1 MRRVLLIFLLLLI
14 PTYISISVQAGP
26 EFKLIYVVQ
35 EGDTLSEIANN
46 YSVSQNDL
54 REYNDIKGT
63 DMIRLGQEL
72 LIPLK
77 IEEKDSHEWEMT
89 LFSDRKKSTFDAIS
103 FDLGQVYSIRVN
115 PGQSLPEVNIP
126 ASKLIQY
133 HVGVGDTLYDLA
145 RDFNTSINIIMALN
159 KLESSVIRVR
169 STIKLPINNL
179 TPRQVLQK
187 TVKDS
192 DIELLARAIYGEAR
206 GEPFIGQV
214 AVGAVVINRV
224 ISSYF
229 PNTFKRV
236 IYQKNQF
243 SAVADG
249 QINLRPNTTAYR
261 AAREALRG
269 TDPTMGA
276 MYYYN
281 PKTAK
286 HQWWFEKRRM
296 MVTIGDHVFTK

>member
-1 MRRVLLIFLLLLI
+1 MA
-14 PTYISISVQAGP
+14 TYISISIQAAP

-35 EGDTLSEIANN
+35 EGDTLSEIADN
-46 YSVSQNDL
+46 YGISQNDL
-54 REYNDIKGT
+54 REYNNIKGT

-77 IEEKDSHEWEMT
+77 KEEKDSYKWEKT
-89 LFSDRKKSTFDAIS
+89 LFSDRQKSTVNSIS

-126 ASKLIQY
+126 ANKLIKY

-159 KLESSVIRVR
+159 ELKTSVIRVG
-169 STIKLPINNL
+169 STIRLPINKL

-192 DIELLARAIYGEAR
+192 DIELLARAIHGEAR

-214 AVGAVVINRV
+214 AVGAVIINRV

-229 PNTFKRV
+229 PDTFKQV

-249 QINLRPNTTAYR
+249 QINLRPNNTAYR

-269 TDPTMGA
+269 TDPTIGS

-286 HQWWFEKRRM
+286 HQWWFKRRRM